1 MGKPINLADLDEKIK
16 KSTQGIYSENAF
28 LSEKAFNVY
37 SIKDTKKEKGIVID
51 PSKFT
56 IEKDNLRSYKTSIY
70 YISAEFIES
79 SSTKST
85 QSSAIGPKLWDV
97 TIRVE
102 EIGEE
107 KQSSTE
113 EKKEEVKKETS
124 KEQLVYALPFTD
136 KNRLSDTQQK
146 SNAKYIYKYLSNL
159 SWTKESIC
167 ALLGNVQQECQLNPG
182 VWQLQDNI
190 NAGYGIVQWT
200 GGKVFL
206 KWAELNIG
214 QTNSLATNNPKKLLD
229 LQLEFLVYTCT
240 TKNYDDRRWYP
251 TIKHGSPYK
260 MSYNNFICSKLNP
273 GDLALVFHGSY
284 ERSSDDNTRKQ
295 NRINYANK
303 WYKFF

>member
-1 MGKPINLADLDEKIK
+1 MRERE
-16 KSTQGIYSENAF
+16 T
-28 LSEKAFNVY
+28 
-37 SIKDTKKEKGIVID
+37 
-51 PSKFT
+51 
-56 IEKDNLRSYKTSIY
+56 
-70 YISAEFIES
+70 
-79 SSTKST
+79 
-85 QSSAIGPKLWDV
+85 
-97 TIRVE
+97 
-102 EIGEE
+102 
-107 KQSSTE
+107 STE

-214 QTNSLATNNPKKLLD
+214 QTNSLATNNPKKLLK
-229 LQLEFLVYTCT
+229 E
-240 TKNYDDRRWYP
+240 
-251 TIKHGSPYK
+251 
-260 MSYNNFICSKLNP
+260 
-273 GDLALVFHGSY
+273 
-284 ERSSDDNTRKQ
+284 
-295 NRINYANK
+295 
-303 WYKFF
+303 